1 MPLRGDIGQIGD
13 LSRVWTCAW
22 LYAFNLLVANSTLN
36 SLLLSSA
43 FVSKTVAGNPLAGD
57 QYLETDKFLT
67 QCIFSFGDEGIE
79 FQPNLMTTRLMW
91 FL

>member
-1 MPLRGDIGQIGD
+1 
-13 LSRVWTCAW
+13 VW
-22 LYAFNLLVANSTLN
+22 LYAFNLFVANSTLN

-43 FVSKTVAGNPLAGD
+43 FVSKTVVGNPLAGD

-79 FQPNLMTTRLMW
+79 FQPNLMMTRLTW